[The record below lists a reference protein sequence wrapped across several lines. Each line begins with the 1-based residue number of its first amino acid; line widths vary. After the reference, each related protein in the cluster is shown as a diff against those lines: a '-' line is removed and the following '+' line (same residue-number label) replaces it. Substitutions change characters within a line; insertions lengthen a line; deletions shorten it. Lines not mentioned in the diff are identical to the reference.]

1 MTPLEHEHSREAI
14 AERLAAGTRHNYL
27 RDFVYGGIDGAV
39 TTFAVVAGT
48 IGADLP
54 ARVVLIL
61 GAANLV
67 ADGFSMAS
75 SNFLGTCA
83 ECDDFVRIREIEA
96 RHIRVDPEGERE
108 EIRQIYSAKGFQ
120 GEALERVVEFVTSD
134 NERWIATMLTEEY
147 GLPRE
152 IRSEW
157 RAAASTFAAFAVCG
171 LVPLLPFIG
180 RAKDSF
186 AAGCGINRD
195 RVFFDRLDKGSLVNR
210 FVASVRSRNLR
221 HWRGGQRPRVC
232 CWGVVQDLDLG
243 RLSRLISCACQ
254 DGSSAAVG
262 LSFIADSG
270 VSFPKAVVR

>member
-1 MTPLEHEHSREAI
+1 MNQMTPLEHEHSREAI

-75 SNFLGTCA
+75 SNFLGTRA
-83 ECDDFVRIREIEA
+83 ERDDFVRIREIEA
-96 RHIRVDPEGERE
+96 RHIRIDPDGERE

-120 GEALERVVEFVTSD
+120 GEALERIVEFVISED
-134 NERWIATMLTEEY
+134 ERWIATMLMEEY

-157 RAAASTFAAFAVCG
+157 RARPILSIFLALSG
-171 LVPLLPFIG
+171 
-180 RAKDSF
+180 
-186 AAGCGINRD
+186 
-195 RVFFDRLDKGSLVNR
+195 
-210 FVASVRSRNLR
+210 
-221 HWRGGQRPRVC
+221 WRP
-232 CWGVVQDLDLG
+232 
-243 RLSRLISCACQ
+243 A
-254 DGSSAAVG
+254 
-262 LSFIADSG
+262 
-270 VSFPKAVVR
+270 